1 MTQQTPLMVK
11 PLMAQPQIM
20 TQHTL
25 MMKPQMPQQMMVK
38 PQIQTLMVPQQP
50 QIQTPMM
57 PQQPQ
62 IQPHMQQPEVQEQQ
76 PQITERE
83 DETTDEL
90 KSRTKRFIPG
100 LNLLGL
106 PKNNFK
112 HPWYRMMV
120 LPHVGWVGGEC
131 GLGECKYVNK
141 NLRNP

>member
-1 MTQQTPLMVK
+1 
-11 PLMAQPQIM
+11 M

-25 MMKPQMPQQMMVK
+25 MMKPQMPQHMMVK
-38 PQIQTLMVPQQP
+38 PQIQTP
-50 QIQTPMM
+50 IM

-62 IQPHMQQPEVQEQQ
+62 IQPQVQEQQ

-141 NLRNP
+141 NLRNPIFEPQNQI

>member
-1 MTQQTPLMVK
+1 MGPQLTTQQTPMMVK
-11 PLMAQPQIM
+11 PLMVQPQMM
-20 TQHTL
+20 T
-25 MMKPQMPQQMMVK
+25 
-38 PQIQTLMVPQQP
+38 
-50 QIQTPMM
+50 
-57 PQQPQ
+57 QQPQ
-62 IQPHMQQPEVQEQQ
+62 IQPQVQEQQ
-76 PQITERE
+76 PQITGRE
-83 DETTDEL
+83 DESTDEL

-120 LPHVGWVGGEC
+120 LPYVGWVGGEC

>member
-1 MTQQTPLMVK
+1 MVK
-11 PLMAQPQIM
+11 PLMVQPQIM

-25 MMKPQMPQQMMVK
+25 LPQQMMVK
-38 PQIQTLMVPQQP
+38 PQIQPLMMPQQP
-50 QIQTPMM
+50 QIQTPIM

-62 IQPHMQQPEVQEQQ
+62 IQPQVQEQQ
-76 PQITERE
+76 PKITERE

-120 LPHVGWVGGEC
+120 LPYIGWVGGEC